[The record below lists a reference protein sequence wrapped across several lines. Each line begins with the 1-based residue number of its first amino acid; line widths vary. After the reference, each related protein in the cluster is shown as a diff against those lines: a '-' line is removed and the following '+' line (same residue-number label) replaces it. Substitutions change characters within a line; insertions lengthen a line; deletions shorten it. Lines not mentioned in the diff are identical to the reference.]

1 MIHKNEY
8 PILEFCDSKNAVIE
22 PTALAEVELPEK
34 CLMTFFGEVLDDF
47 VQKTGAVSIGEFE
60 SEMRDFPI
68 YCAEIGGEK
77 IALIQAGIG
86 GAMAV
91 SQADYLY
98 GCGVRTLFCC
108 GSCGALDDLPEG
120 AVIIPC
126 RALRGE
132 GASYYYLPPSRFVE
146 LDRDVIDVSRRILSE
161 RGVPCVETTAWTTDG
176 FYRECA
182 EMVEYRKSEGCGVVE
197 MECAS
202 LAAVCRFRNV
212 RYGQLLYS
220 GDILCDTENYDDRDW
235 YNNRNAR
242 ELLFSLS
249 LEILTKL

>member
-1 MIHKNEY
+1 MIHRNEY
-8 PILEFCDSKNAVIE
+8 PILEFCDAKNAVIN
-22 PTALAEVELPEK
+22 PSAIAELPGK
-34 CLMTFFGEVLDDF
+34 CLMTFFGEVLDEF
-47 VQKTGAVSIGEFE
+47 VGRTGAVKVGVFE
-60 SEMRDFPI
+60 SEMREFPV
-68 YCAEIGGEK
+68 YLAEIGGEK
-77 IALIQAGIG
+77 IALIQSGVG
-86 GAMAV
+86 GASAAM
-91 SQADYLY
+91 QADFLF

-108 GSCGALDDLPEG
+108 GSCGVLDDIPEG
-120 AVIIPC
+120 AVIIPR

-146 LDRDVIDVSRRILSE
+146 LDSDVIEVSRNVIAG
-161 RGVPCVETTAWTTDG
+161 RGIGYVETTAWTTDG

-202 LAAVCRFRNV
+202 LAAVCRFRGV

-235 YNNRNAR
+235 YGNRSAR
-242 ELLFSLS
+242 ELLFDLS
-249 LEILTKL
+249 LEILAKL